1 VAGLSAVRN
10 VIFDLGGVL
19 LDWNPDKI
27 ACRFEAESEPRD
39 RLKEAVFGHPDW
51 QLFDRGTL
59 TEAVL
64 IERMQTR
71 TGRNTE
77 QISAIIDAVRDSLV
91 EKPDTVKLLR
101 ALHRRGA
108 HLYCLSNMP
117 TSIYDHV
124 RRRHVFWDAFRGI
137 VISGEVRMMKP
148 EPEVFEHLLEKFELR
163 PEETVFVDDL
173 LGNVDG
179 AKRVG
184 LQGILFKDAAQC
196 QRELDRLLTPP

>member
-1 VAGLSAVRN
+1 MGAVRN

-27 ACRFEAESEPRD
+27 ASRFESEPELRE
-39 RLKEAVFGHPDW
+39 RLKQTLFGHADW
-51 QLFDRGTL
+51 QLFDRGTF
-59 TEAVL
+59 TEAAL
-64 IERMQTR
+64 IERVRTR
-71 TGRNTE
+71 TGRNTAE
-77 QISAIIDAVRDSLV
+77 ISAIIDAVRESLD

-101 ALHRRGA
+101 ALHQRGA
-108 HLYCLSNMP
+108 DLFCLSNMP

-148 EPEVFEHLLEKFELR
+148 EPEVFAHLLEKYELR
-163 PEETVFVDDL
+163 PDETVFIDDL
-173 LGNVDG
+173 AANIDA

-184 LQGILFKDAAQC
+184 LHGILFKDAAQC
-196 QRELDRLLTPP
+196 QSELDPLLDRA

>member
-1 VAGLSAVRN
+1 MCAVRN

-27 ACRFEAESEPRD
+27 ASRFESEPELRA
-39 RLKEAVFGHPDW
+39 RLKEALFGHADW
-51 QLFDRGTL
+51 QLFDRGTF

-64 IERMQTR
+64 IERVRAR
-71 TGRNTE
+71 TGRDTTE
-77 QISAIIDAVRDSLV
+77 ISAMIDAVRESLD

-101 ALHRRGA
+101 ALHQRGTD
-108 HLYCLSNMP
+108 LFCLSNMP

-137 VISGEVRMMKP
+137 VISGEVQMMKP
-148 EPEVFEHLLEKFELR
+148 EPEVFAHLLEKYELR
-163 PEETVFVDDL
+163 PEQSVFVDDL
-173 LGNVDG
+173 SANVDA

-184 LQGILFKDAAQC
+184 LHGILFKDAAQC
-196 QRELDRLLTPP
+196 RNELDQLLGRP